1 MMSSKK
7 SMPWSIPKRVIAGVL
22 ALIGIAYPVL
32 AYYGLTHFS
41 ARYLLGGLLV
51 LIVARA
57 ALFLASAR
65 IVPALVTLAIAAVIA
80 VIGYYAQMQALR
92 LYPVFISLALA
103 GVFGATLKYPP
114 TMIERFAR
122 LRHPDLDD
130 YGIAYTRA
138 LTRVWVVFFIA
149 NAGISTATV
158 LWGTLEQWTIY
169 NGIVSYGLIGILFI
183 GEWPVRH
190 WLRQRYENRKQGK

>member
-1 MMSSKK
+1 MMWSKK
-7 SMPWSIPKRVIAGVL
+7 SMPWSIPKRVFAGLL
-22 ALIGIAYPVL
+22 ALIGLGYPVL
-32 AYYGLTHFS
+32 AYYGLTRFS
-41 ARYLLGGLLV
+41 ARYLLWGLLG
-51 LIVARA
+51 LIMARA
-57 ALFLASAR
+57 VLFLVSAR
-65 IVPALVTLAIAAVIA
+65 IAAAIVTLAIAALIA

-114 TMIERFAR
+114 PMIERFAR

-130 YGIAYTRA
+130 YGIAYTRC
-138 LTRVWVVFFIA
+138 LTRVWVGFFVA
-149 NAGISTATV
+149 NAAISTATV

-190 WLRQRYENRKQGK
+190 WLRRRHENRKQGQ